1 MISFIVAMDQ
11 NGLIGNNNEIPWHLP
26 DDLKRFKKITMG
38 HPIVMGRKT
47 FQSIGHPLPGR
58 ENIILTRNKNISFE
72 GCTVFHTLED
82 LLDYCRNKDGE
93 VFIIG
98 GADMFRIFLPFVE
111 KLYVTK
117 INQEFSG
124 MFIFRNWIGLTFNWF
139 LRKKGE
145 ETKKIPMIM
154 NICFIKNV
162 NPWKRCEICVADLP

>member
-1 MISFIVAMDQ
+1 MISFIVAMDR
-11 NGLIGNNNEIPWHLP
+11 NGLIGNNNEIPWYLP

-58 ENIILTRNKNISFE
+58 ENIILTKNKNLSFE
-72 GCTVFHTLED
+72 DCTVFHNQED
-82 LLDYCRNKDGE
+82 LLDYCQNKDGE

-124 MFIFRNWIGLTFNWF
+124 DVYFPELDWSHFQLVSKEKG
-139 LRKKGE
+139 KKDE
-145 ETKKIPMIM
+145 KNPYDYEYLLYKK
-154 NICFIKNV
+154 
-162 NPWKRCEICVADLP
+162 R